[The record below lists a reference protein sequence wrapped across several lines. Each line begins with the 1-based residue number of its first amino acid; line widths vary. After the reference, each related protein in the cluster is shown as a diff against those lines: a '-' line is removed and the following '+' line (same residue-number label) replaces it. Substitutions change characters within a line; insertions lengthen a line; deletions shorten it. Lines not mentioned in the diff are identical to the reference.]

1 MLEVSELLEDL
12 PFEEEVVDLQKEVE
26 VAGVRLT

>member
-12 PFEEEVVDLQKEVE
+12 PFEEEVVDLHKEVE